1 MLSCRY
7 RFIVEDSWKKGK
19 EGKEGRKKFYSLP
32 PLSSCFLYIIVLV
45 HTCSPLPLSSVF
57 PLFTMLFFPVSN
69 PSPFPSLYFV
79 LTILNLSILHSSLF
93 YSAYAFWL
101 HHSRT
106 QAHNTIIIRIYIPH
120 PTPTNSPNHT
130 IPYLQRSA
138 WCRSYLTGT
147 GLNLARVSGPLHP
160 SAYLVDPPSP
170 IPAHTYSDFFS
181 LVAMQISG

>member
-1 MLSCRY
+1 MRPGPAQVVPCECAMREETCCLVVTV
-7 RFIVEDSWKKGK
+7 FIVEDSWKKGK

-120 PTPTNSPNHT
+120 PTPTQPK
-130 IPYLQRSA
+130 PYHPIFA
-138 WCRSYLTGT
+138 AFCV
-147 GLNLARVSGPLHP
+147 VS
-160 SAYLVDPPSP
+160 
-170 IPAHTYSDFFS
+170 
-181 LVAMQISG
+181 